1 MVALGMVVLGLV
13 VLGLIV
19 LGLVQVPCGVLVPIK
34 TEREGSISNT
44 KKIKGLCTEG
54 RFVSTDVLY
63 LWTFCRLDI
72 L

>member
-1 MVALGMVVLGLV
+1 MVALGMV

-44 KKIKGLCTEG
+44 KKLKVLCREG
-54 RFVSTDVLY
+54 RFVSMDVLWKDV
-63 LWTFCRLDI
+63 L
-72 L
+72 